1 MLSDLTNYNI
11 YASQFE
17 SNCMK
22 YNPAN
27 LRQSY
32 RTIGLDETT
41 ITKNPITLFEDWFNY
56 AIEKNIL
63 EPNAMTL
70 ATADENGK
78 PSARIVLLKDY
89 NERGFVFFTNY
100 KSIKG
105 LQLEQ
110 NSYTALVFWWG
121 SLARQIRIEG
131 SVEKVSAKES
141 DEYFNSRPRGNQLGA
156 VVSNQ
161 SKIIPNYS
169 HLQKGFEE
177 ISNKLKNKKIKRP
190 QYWGGYRVKPVMIEF
205 WQGRENRLHDR
216 LRFTKGKSGNWK
228 LDRLSP

>member
-1 MLSDLTNYNI
+1 
-11 YASQFE
+11 
-17 SNCMK
+17 MK

-41 ITKNPITLFEDWFNY
+41 ITKNPINLFEDWFNY

-78 PSARIVLLKDY
+78 PSARIVLLKNY
-89 NERGFVFFTNY
+89 NENGFLFFTNY
-100 KSIKG
+100 ESIKG
-105 LQLEQ
+105 KQLDE
-110 NSYTALVFWWG
+110 NPNAALVFWWG
-121 SLARQIRIEG
+121 PLARQIRIEG

-141 DEYFNSRPRGNQLGA
+141 DEYFNLRPLGNQLGA

-161 SKIIPNYS
+161 SKTIPNYS
-169 HLQKGFEE
+169 HLEKEFEE

-190 QYWGGYRVKPVMIEF
+190 QYWGGYRVKPVVIEF

-216 LRFTKGKSGNWK
+216 LRFTKTEGDNWK
-228 LDRLSP
+228 LERLSP